1 MSQRFLIADTHFYDE
16 NIMKFEGRPF
26 KTVEEMNT
34 QIVDNW
40 NSVVSSEDIVYM
52 LGDFFGYCAGDSGY
66 FKVEK
71 IVNDLKGCIVLIRG
85 NHETDEQI
93 SWFKKLGIEVIEY
106 PIVLD
111 NFYILSHEPMYVSE
125 NMPYANVFGHIH
137 NNPMYKTCSSRSY
150 CVSVERIN
158 YTPILFDIIKHSIL
172 NENKTKNS

>member
-1 MSQRFLIADTHFYDE
+1 MNQRFVIADTHFYDD

-26 KTVEEMNT
+26 KTVEVMNSEIIT
-34 QIVDNW
+34 NW
-40 NSVVSSEDIVYM
+40 NTVVQKDATVYM
-52 LGDFFGYCAGDSGY
+52 LGDFFGYCTGDSGY

-71 IVNDLKGCIVLIRG
+71 VLNNLNGHIILIRG

-93 SWFKKLGIEVIEY
+93 FWYKKFGIEVIET
-106 PIVLD
+106 PIILD

-158 YTPILFDIIKHSIL
+158 YTPILFDTVKHSIL
-172 NENKTKNS
+172 NENKV